1 MWSFS
6 GLNCATDTKSN
17 VADSHPLRCSG
28 RSIGI
33 ACRSFVS
40 HGGYTTTGDARALT
54 ILELYR
60 PICVQCT
67 HSRGTTRASSVA
79 ATERRHPPT
88 STESSPSPPVSRM
101 SSHVRSLDHDTLS
114 AEASRA
120 HEQCDATSNARVLG
134 IAGLAWPAGS
144 GGFCGHASAHKSERE
159 RVASRQ
165 PRDGRDDAC
174 VRYLRFLAVHDE
186 LHMRTFAHATLA
198 PYTRPMTA

>member
-1 MWSFS
+1 MSPTRIRCDAVGVQSALPAGASCRTAGTRPQAMRVRSPSW
-6 GLNCATDTKSN
+6 NCI
-17 VADSHPLRCSG
+17 VQ
-28 RSIGI
+28 
-33 ACRSFVS
+33 FVS
-40 HGGYTTTGDARALT
+40 NART
-54 ILELYR
+54 VEGR
-60 PICVQCT
+60 
-67 HSRGTTRASSVA
+67 R
-79 ATERRHPPT
+79 ERHQWQPQSNIIHPPAQKARHHPT
-88 STESSPSPPVSRM
+88 PVSRM
-101 SSHVRSLDHDTLS
+101 SSHARSLDHDTLS

-144 GGFCGHASAHKSERE
+144 GGFCGHAPAHKSERE